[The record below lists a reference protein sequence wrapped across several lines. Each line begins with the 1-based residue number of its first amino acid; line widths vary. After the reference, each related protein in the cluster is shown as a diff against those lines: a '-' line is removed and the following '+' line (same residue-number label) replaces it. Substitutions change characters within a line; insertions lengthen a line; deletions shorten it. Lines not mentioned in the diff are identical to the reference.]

1 MKLTLLRH
9 AQTEGSLRNLYYGAA
24 DKNICV
30 ATCDFN
36 ELLRYLETECKV

>member
-24 DKNICV
+24 DIPALPESLSC
-30 ATCDFN
+30 
-36 ELLRYLETECKV
+36 LLYTSPSPRD